1 MIILG
6 IDPGLATL
14 GYGIIEK
21 DERGNCRAIDCGV
34 ITTPKQESLPVRL
47 AQLEEGLQ
55 KILDKYKPEEIAM
68 EELFFSKNITTGIAV
83 AHARGVALLTCVK
96 ACGKLYEYTP
106 MQIKQ
111 AITGYGNADK
121 KQMQSVVASLLK
133 LKSVPKPDD
142 AADALGVA
150 LCHAFTNRFGELFA
164 VGNMTRT
171 KGKNTAGDIATQMIA
186 EAERRRAEKKAKAMA
201 KEREQRE
208 GENT

>member
-14 GYGIIEK
+14 GYGVIEK
-21 DERGNCRAIDCGV
+21 DAHGNCRAVDYGV
-34 ITTPKQESLPVRL
+34 VLTPKDESLPVRL
-47 AQLEEGLQ
+47 AILEDGIR
-55 KILDKYKPEEIAM
+55 KIFDKFKPDEVAI

-96 ACGKLYEYTP
+96 ECGKLYEYTP

-111 AITGYGNADK
+111 ALTGYGRADK

-133 LKSVPKPDD
+133 LKTIPKPDD

-150 LCHAFTNRFGELFA
+150 LCHAFTSRFGELFA

-171 KGKNTAGDIATQMIA
+171 KGKNASAQAVDIIA
-186 EAERRRAEKKAKAMA
+186 EAERRRAQKQKNTQAGM
-201 KEREQRE
+201 RVNQTE
-208 GENT
+208 GEK